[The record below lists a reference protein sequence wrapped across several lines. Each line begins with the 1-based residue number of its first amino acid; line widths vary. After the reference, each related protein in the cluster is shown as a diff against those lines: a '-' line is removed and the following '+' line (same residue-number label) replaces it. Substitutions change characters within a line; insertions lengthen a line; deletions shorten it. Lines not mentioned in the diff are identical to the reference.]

1 MPQNNLFFPFQNQSK
16 VGVPAQLDAEGNMPM
31 APGQPA
37 YYAQANAGRMFRG
50 GNQSGATL
58 SAALATTY
66 VGLCLSNPAAS
77 GKNLIV
83 TRVTGQIIVAPAA
96 VLALGL
102 IEGYAAAGVVTHTT
116 PLGINPAL
124 SGGSATSI
132 AKLDAACT
140 IVGTPLWTDWPWSNG
155 LSANLGGFALDL
167 QGSAIIEPG
176 GYMAIGGN
184 VAGPTAGF
192 VGSFRWIEQ

>member
-1 MPQNNLFFPFQNQSK
+1 MPQTPWFSFKNKSNSLA
-16 VGVPAQLDAEGNMPM
+16 PAQLDGQGNLGV
-31 APGQPA
+31 GQGQA
-37 YYAQANAGRMFRG
+37 FYYNQNIAGNMFRG

-102 IEGYAAAGVVTHTT
+102 IEGYVAAGVVTHTT
-116 PLGINPAL
+116 PLSINPAL
-124 SGGSATSI
+124 SGGGATSI